1 MQCTQSI
8 MYCNVCNIV
17 KNPTRCRHCSTVKG
31 NAFAV
36 ALTAKIYWRKE
47 KRYRC
52 KVTDLNLYACL
63 IRQVNNH
70 VNMKRCHVESNDNVG
85 QSSSS
90 LFSIE
95 PFSLGRLQNNKVV
108 THLEDSW
115 LSNVDDD
122 CVTKP
127 LNLRRVPWWVLK
139 DIIFVF
145 GSPNCNWYMQGM
157 LWEPLSIKI
166 WKGKLEGVVTK
177 VYVS

>member
-70 VNMKRCHVESNDNVG
+70 VNMKTLGCSVQYIYYLPTNTMITTQKGLNPFRSTKNKRQFLNSFNCFNIPCLCKSAISNCLLASHKHNDHCAHKSKQENS
-85 QSSSS
+85 Q
-90 LFSIE
+90 
-95 PFSLGRLQNNKVV
+95 
-108 THLEDSW
+108 
-115 LSNVDDD
+115 LSNSF
-122 CVTKP
+122 K
-127 LNLRRVPWWVLK
+127 K
-139 DIIFVF
+139 
-145 GSPNCNWYMQGM
+145 
-157 LWEPLSIKI
+157 
-166 WKGKLEGVVTK
+166 
-177 VYVS
+177 